1 MELGLKGKRALVT
14 AASRGL
20 GLACARALAL
30 EGAKVAL
37 GARNAG
43 RLEPV
48 TKELAPHAET
58 TAVEMDLSN
67 EASIKT
73 AVTAV
78 SERWGGLDILIVNTP
93 GPPSGPFLSLGRD
106 AWKSALDMVVIPVV
120 DVLQAALPVMKRSG
134 GRVLFITTVGV
145 KTVQPHMVL
154 SNATRLALIGIAKT
168 LSVELAESNILVNSL
183 CPGPIDT
190 DRMAD
195 LIRATSTQQNVSLKE
210 AEAIWLDEV
219 PLARM
224 GSAADFG
231 RLAAVLVSDV
241 ASYVTGA
248 ALAVDGGK
256 ARAY

>member
-1 MELGLKGKRALVT
+1 
-14 AASRGL
+14 L
-20 GLACARALAL
+20 GLACARALAQ
-30 EGAKVAL
+30 EEARVAL

-43 RLEPV
+43 RLGLIAR
-48 TKELAPHAET
+48 ELAPFAET
-58 TAVEMDLSN
+58 MPVEMDLRT
-67 EASIKT
+67 EGSINK
-73 AVTAV
+73 AVAAV
-78 SERWGGLDILIVNTP
+78 SEKWGGLDILIINTP

-106 AWKSALDMVVIPVV
+106 AWKSALDMIVMPVV

-145 KTVQPHMVL
+145 KVVQPHMVL

-168 LSVELAESNILVNSL
+168 LSVELADCNILVNSL

-190 DRMAD
+190 DRMTD
-195 LIRATSTQQNVSLKE
+195 LIRATSAQQNVSLKE

-256 ARAY
+256 SRSY